1 MNIASSE
8 HVEKIQQLENKILY
22 HNDQYHNGSP
32 VISDIEYDDLV
43 EQLSELNPN
52 SNVLSKIGASVIGT
66 KTALPYFLGSMN
78 KHKVDTI
85 NKYFGKFPGPKVVS
99 MKLDGISCLIANT
112 NGSIKIYT
120 RGNGSIGSDITSQ
133 FSDHICVNIDRSLD
147 FAIRGELIISK
158 VNFEENFEG
167 KKNARN
173 IVSGIANKKSIPA
186 TMQYVDFIAYETIL
200 PSNLVPLDQFA
211 FAKKIGFQIVE
222 HEFFENMDVDI
233 CKTTLNKWK
242 CYSEYEID
250 GIIISDNLVYDRIDE
265 NPKHAVAFKMNDI
278 SSFKETTIVDVVWS
292 ASKHGLLKP
301 VIHVEPVDISGATI
315 RKCTGINAKFIKDNS
330 VGVGTVVK
338 ISRSGDVIPK
348 IEDVV
353 KSTEA
358 KFPDDD
364 IKYHWTD
371 SNVDIVLDE
380 INDESKVKA
389 NYAFFHGYDI
399 TGMGEKTI
407 KKFYDTAH
415 YDTIPKILKM
425 SLGEIVEVIGDK
437 IGNKIFTSITKLKS
451 NNYESLEKLMA
462 RSNCF
467 ERGLGSRKLKLVV
480 DKYDIFKNQP
490 TNEELCILNGF
501 STKTALIFQNGY
513 HDFMK
518 FAEDIAYEPNK
529 PKISELPK
537 SSPEV
542 FSGNSEISSETIG
555 GDLFKSNAFCMTGFR
570 DPEIK
575 TFIEMNGGIVESSMT
590 KNVTSVIC
598 KNSEIREKQTGK
610 IKAAYERDLPVLTA
624 DEFRLQHM

>member
-1 MNIASSE
+1 MNN
-8 HVEKIQQLENKILY
+8 IQQLEKKILY
-22 HNDQYHNGSP
+22 HNDQYHNGTP
-32 VISDIEYDDLV
+32 VISDNEYDDLV

-52 SNVLSKIGASVIGT
+52 SNVLSKIGAADVTGT
-66 KTALPYFLGSMN
+66 KTALPYFLASMN

-85 NKYFGKFPGPKVVS
+85 NKYFEKFPGPKVVS
-99 MKLDGISCLIANT
+99 MKLDGISCLITNT

-120 RGNGSIGSDITSQ
+120 RGNGSVGSDITSQ
-133 FSDHICVNIDRSLD
+133 FSDHICVNIDTSVD

-158 VNFEENFEG
+158 VNFEVNLVRCG
-167 KKNARN
+167 YKNSRN
-173 IVSGIANKKSIPA
+173 VVAGIANCGSIPA
-186 TMQYVDFIAYETIL
+186 TLQYVEFIAYETIL

-211 FAKKIGFQIVE
+211 FAKKIGFQIAV
-222 HEFFENMDVDI
+222 HEFFENMDVDV
-233 CKTTLNKWK
+233 CKTTLKNWK
-242 CYSEYEID
+242 CDSKYEID

-278 SSFKETTIVDVVWS
+278 SSFKETTVVDVVWS

-315 RKCTGINAKFIKDNS
+315 RKCTGINAKFIKENS

-348 IEDVV
+348 VEEVV

-364 IKYHWTD
+364 IKYHWT
-371 SNVDIVLDE
+371 STNVDIVLDE

-389 NYAFFHGYDI
+389 NYAFFKGYDI

-407 KKFYDTAH
+407 KKFYDAR

-425 SLGEIVEVIGDK
+425 SLAEMIEVIGDK

-451 NNYESLEKLMA
+451 ENYDSLEKLMA

-467 ERGLGSRKLKLVV
+467 ERGLGSKKLRLIV
-480 DKYDIFKNQP
+480 DKYDIFKNPP

-518 FAEDIAYEPNK
+518 FAEDIAYEYK
-529 PKISELPK
+529 PK

-542 FSGNSEISSETIG
+542 FQEECSEFSSETIG
-555 GDLFKSNAFCMTGFR
+555 GGDLFKSDAFCMTGFR

-575 TFIEMNGGIVESSMT
+575 TFIEKNGGIVESSMT
-590 KNVTSVIC
+590 KKVTAVIC
-598 KNSEIREKQTGK
+598 KNREVREKRTGK
-610 IKAAYERDLPVLTA
+610 IMLAHERDLPVLTA
-624 DEFRLQHM
+624 DEFRFQYMS